1 MYKKINATYVRFLIA
16 EMKQIWRKRLTTKTK
31 KKYALRTQ
39 YKAHY
44 RLALQLA
51 CQNRVNS
58 ALKSVQK
65 ALSLNADC
73 GPAFLLLQ
81 LLFSVDAKAPV
92 VLEGATCGLR
102 RWPNLA
108 GFHVLSAKLM
118 IESGNS
124 AGALEIC
131 RDWIQ
136 QVYWNFCAVFLE
148 ESLQFQDIL
157 KIQ

>member
-1 MYKKINATYVRFLIA
+1 MGAAFQSYVEFNP
-16 EMKQIWRKRLTTKTK
+16 KSYQ
-31 KKYALRTQ
+31 
-39 YKAHY
+39 AHY
-44 RLALQLA
+44 RLALQYA

-136 QVYWNFCAVFLE
+136 QVAE
-148 ESLQFQDIL
+148 EITRKGDEMTEDLGE
-157 KIQ
+157 KIEVTSQYPHYTHKTQGMSEIE

>member
-1 MYKKINATYVRFLIA
+1 MLEKPEDQN
-16 EMKQIWRKRLTTKTK
+16 EN
-31 KKYALRTQ
+31 LRTQ
-39 YKAHY
+39 YQAHY

-92 VLEGATCGLR
+92 VLEGATCGLK

-136 QVYWNFCAVFLE
+136 QVFFKLLE
-148 ESLQFQDIL
+148 FEKNLNHWQSDSDDRDLGDHARGLILHSQFIL
-157 KIQ
+157 